1 MRQASGTT
9 LLVVVLGVPSLP
21 GTGTAAAPEAGPYEE
36 PPVLRA
42 SDLAPRRLLQGPR
55 HSVDEAVPTDGFM
68 ARFTVR
74 SDLGVFE
81 AEGREMLA
89 IRVAEVYAIA
99 RLDEVSRTE
108 VFATA
113 FKESAKGKYDAVRRV
128 VEDPVDTARRVPA
141 GVGRFFKKAF
151 RTAKKGVGAV
161 GDEIQERRER
171 EDADPSG
178 DAAGDGVAEDGG
190 AGEGAGPAD
199 APASGDRTA
208 GEKAGAAAGATGR
221 AAKSVFGYHRTRR
234 QWAKRLEVDP
244 YTTNPVL
251 AKQLDDV
258 AWAAFAGGFSL
269 GVALPPIPSQ
279 VGTAMT
285 ASHLAWELPEEDIE
299 ARNDSRLLAMGIGAE
314 TRRAFFRN
322 RHFVPGLEIAFVDAL
337 EDVGPARGGE
347 EFVALAATADGEG
360 QARFFVNA
368 AEILS
373 RARRTIGRFDELE
386 LLDELAYARGRSG
399 VLVVPVPADHVC
411 WSRLVRERADR
422 LAERSPARRELW
434 VLGSLTTRARGEL
447 ERRGWTIR
455 EDVLSA
461 APAGRPR

>member
-1 MRQASGTT
+1 M
-9 LLVVVLGVPSLP
+9 LG
-21 GTGTAAAPEAGPYEE
+21 
-36 PPVLRA
+36 
-42 SDLAPRRLLQGPR
+42 
-55 HSVDEAVPTDGFM
+55 
-68 ARFTVR
+68 
-74 SDLGVFE
+74 
-81 AEGREMLA
+81 

-99 RLDEVSRTE
+99 RLDDVSRTD

-113 FKESAKGKYDAVRRV
+113 FKESAKGKYDAVRRAA
-128 VEDPVDTARRVPA
+128 EDPVDTARRVPA

-151 RTAKKGVGAV
+151 RTAKKGVETV

-171 EDADPSG
+171 EDEDAGPSG
-178 DAAGDGVAEDGG
+178 DAPAEDG
-190 AGEGAGPAD
+190 AA
-199 APASGDRTA
+199 GDRTA
-208 GEKAGAAAGATGR
+208 AEKAGAAAGATGR
-221 AAKSVFGYHRTRR
+221 AAKSVFGYNRTRR

-285 ASHLAWELPEEDIE
+285 ASHLAWDLPEEDIE
-299 ARNDSRLLAMGIGAE
+299 ARNDSRLLALGIGAE

-337 EDVGPARGGE
+337 EDTGPVRGRE
-347 EFVALAATADGEG
+347 ALVALAATAEGEG

-373 RARRTIGRFDELE
+373 RARRVVGRFDELE
-386 LLDELAYARGRSG
+386 LLDELVYARGRSG

-411 WSRLVRERADR
+411 WSRLVHERADR
-422 LAERSPARRELW
+422 LAERAPARRELW
-434 VLGSLTTRARGEL
+434 VLGRLTARARGEM
-447 ERRGWTIR
+447 EGRGWTIR